1 MEAEI
6 RSFGLASAA
15 EFLEDRILYRSLQPL
30 QPGLPGLETCIA
42 ELGLPAGR
50 TPRKHETDYAR
61 VVAHILQVAQRLHL
75 PGQPIRSLIYIGDS
89 EMLDKTAFANLCQV
103 TGWRG
108 LAFVGDETS
117 DPPQTR
123 QQPHPPGELFLAN
136 RWSALAEFDR
146 YCARSGCPVDA
157 QTAAVIDLDKTILG
171 ARRRN
176 AQSIDRA
183 RSAAMQQ
190 ALAQII
196 GPGFD
201 PAQFELVYRTFNQA
215 AFHPFTSDNQDY
227 LAYICLVVLAGWTS
241 LAGLQQAVLQGQ
253 LLSFEQLIQQVEGG
267 KSRLPAGIAAAN
279 AGAIAGAH
287 AQVYACV
294 LAGDPTP
301 FKAFRRWEYTVTAA
315 AMGSLPQDTPL
326 PALLDGEITLT
337 QEVRH
342 MALEWGKRDA
352 LVFGLSDKPDEA
364 SLPTPE
370 LAAQGWQPLHR
381 TPTHAVGRQ

>member
-1 MEAEI
+1 MELEI

-30 QPGLPGLETCIA
+30 QPGLPGLEACIA

-50 TPRKHETDYAR
+50 TPRKHEADYAR
-61 VVAHILQVAQRLHL
+61 VVAHILQAAQRLRL

-89 EMLDKTAFANLCQV
+89 ELLDRTAFANLCQV
-103 TGWRG
+103 SGWRG
-108 LAFVGDETS
+108 FAFIGDETS

-123 QQPHPPGELFLAN
+123 QQPHPPGEVYLAN

-146 YCARSGCPVDA
+146 YCAHNGCPVDA

-176 AQSIDRA
+176 AQSIDRS

-196 GPGFD
+196 GTGFD

-227 LAYICLVVLAGWTS
+227 LAYICLVILAGWTS
-241 LAGLQQAVLQGQ
+241 LASMQQAVLQEE
-253 LLSFEQLIQQVEGG
+253 LESFEQLIQQVEGR
-267 KSRLPAGIAAAN
+267 KSRLPAGAAA
-279 AGAIAGAH
+279 AH

-315 AMGSLPQDTPL
+315 AMGSLPQGASL

-337 QEVRH
+337 QEVRQ
-342 MALEWGKRDA
+342 MALEWSSRGA

-381 TPTHAVGRQ
+381 TLTHAVGRQ

>member
-1 MEAEI
+1 MEAEL
-6 RSFGLASAA
+6 RSFGLASAV

-30 QPGLPGLETCIA
+30 QPGLPGLEACIV
-42 ELGLPAGR
+42 ELGLPARR
-50 TPRKHETDYAR
+50 TPRKHEMDYAR
-61 VVAHILQVAQRLHL
+61 VVAHILQAAQRLRS
-75 PGQPIRSLIYIGDS
+75 PGQPIRSLVYVGDT
-89 EMLDKTAFANLCQV
+89 ELLDRTAFANLCQV

-108 LAFVGDETS
+108 FAFIGDETN

-123 QQPHPPGELFLAN
+123 QQPCPPGELYLAN

-146 YCARSGCPVDA
+146 YCARNGCPVDS
-157 QTAAVIDLDKTILG
+157 QTVAVIDLDKTILG

-196 GPGFD
+196 GTGFD

-227 LAYICLVVLAGWTS
+227 LAYICLVILAGWTS
-241 LAGLQQAVLQGQ
+241 LASMQQAILQEE
-253 LLSFEQLIQQVEGG
+253 LESFEQFIQQVDGR
-267 KSRLPAGIAAAN
+267 KSRLPAGATAA
-279 AGAIAGAH
+279 H
-287 AQVYACV
+287 VQVYACV

-315 AMGSLPQDTPL
+315 AMGNLPQDTPL
-326 PALLDGEITLT
+326 AALLDGEITLT
-337 QEVRH
+337 QEVRQ
-342 MALEWGKRDA
+342 MALEWSNRGA

>member
-1 MEAEI
+1 METEL

-15 EFLEDRILYRSLQPL
+15 EFLDDRILYRSLQPL
-30 QPGLPGLETCIA
+30 QPGLPNLEACIA

-61 VVAHILQVAQRLHL
+61 VVAHILQAAQRLRS
-75 PGQPIRSLIYIGDS
+75 PEQPIRSLIYIGDS
-89 EMLDKTAFANLCQV
+89 DLLDRTAFANLGQV
-103 TGWRG
+103 SGWRG
-108 LAFVGDETS
+108 FAFIGDETD

-123 QQPHPPGELFLAN
+123 RQPHPPGEVFLAN

-146 YCARSGCPVDA
+146 YCAANGCPVDA
-157 QTAAVIDLDKTILG
+157 RTAAVIDLDKTILG

-190 ALAQII
+190 ALAQIT

-201 PAQFELVYRTFNQA
+201 PAQFESVYRTFNQA

-241 LAGLQQAVLQGQ
+241 LASMQQAIRQGE
-253 LLSFEQLIQQVEGG
+253 LNSFEQLIQQVEGR
-267 KSRLPAGIAAAN
+267 KSRLPGSVAAV
-279 AGAIAGAH
+279 H

-294 LAGDPTP
+294 QAGDPTP

-315 AMGSLPQDTPL
+315 AMGSLPETTPL
-326 PALLDGEITLT
+326 ADLLDGEITLT
-337 QEVRH
+337 QEVRR
-342 MALEWGKRDA
+342 MALEWSNRGA

-364 SLPTPE
+364 SVPTPE

>member
-1 MEAEI
+1 MEAEL

-30 QPGLPGLETCIA
+30 QPGLPGLEACIA
-42 ELGLPAGR
+42 GLGLPAGR
-50 TPRKHETDYAR
+50 TPRKHEMDYAR
-61 VVAHILQVAQRLHL
+61 VVAHILQAAQRQRS
-75 PGQPIRSLIYIGDS
+75 PGQPIRSLVYVGDS
-89 EMLDKTAFANLCQV
+89 EMLDGTAFANLCQV

-108 LAFVGDETS
+108 LAFIGDETP
-117 DPPQTR
+117 DPPQAR
-123 QQPHPPGELFLAN
+123 QQPHPPGEVFLAN
-136 RWSALAEFDR
+136 RWSTLAEFDR
-146 YCARSGCPVDA
+146 YCARNGCPVDA
-157 QTAAVIDLDKTILG
+157 QTATVIDLDKTILG

-241 LAGLQQAVLQGQ
+241 LASMQQAVRQGE
-253 LLSFEQLIQQVEGG
+253 LESFEQLIRQVEGR
-267 KSRLPAGIAAAN
+267 KSRLLGGAAA
-279 AGAIAGAH
+279 AH

-337 QEVRH
+337 QEVRQ
-342 MALEWGKRDA
+342 MALEWGKRGA

-370 LAAQGWQPLHR
+370 LAAQGWLPLHR
-381 TPTHAVGRQ
+381 TPAHAVGRQ

>member
-1 MEAEI
+1 MEAEL

-30 QPGLPGLETCIA
+30 QPGLPGLEACIV
-42 ELGLPAGR
+42 ELGLPARR
-50 TPRKHETDYAR
+50 TPRKHEIDYAR
-61 VVAHILQVAQRLHL
+61 VVAHILQAAQRLRS
-75 PGQPIRSLIYIGDS
+75 PGQPIRSLVYVGDS
-89 EMLDKTAFANLCQV
+89 EMLDGTAFANLCQV

-108 LAFVGDETS
+108 LAFIGDETP

-123 QQPHPPGELFLAN
+123 QQPHPPGEVFLAN

-146 YCARSGCPVDA
+146 YCARNGCPVDA

-201 PAQFELVYRTFNQA
+201 PAQFETVYRTFNQA

-241 LAGLQQAVLQGQ
+241 LASMQQAVRQGE
-253 LLSFEQLIQQVEGG
+253 LESFEQLIQQVERR
-267 KSRLPAGIAAAN
+267 KSRLLSGAAAAF
-279 AGAIAGAH
+279 AGAIAEAH

-326 PALLDGEITLT
+326 AARLEGEITLT
-337 QEVRH
+337 QEVRQ
-342 MALEWGKRDA
+342 MALEWGKRGA

-381 TPTHAVGRQ
+381 TLTHAVGRQ